1 MHSMFPQPQV
11 FLWVTVEILQDIFHV
26 GLSPLGTHNRG
37 RHGRVYGCTSSRMH
51 VMNHNWS
58 ATKQCLHPQS
68 VSEISRRSVLS
79 GDRSRQCGTLVL
91 GDGGCYFCNTTK
103 SCGASDENKVIC
115 IAKCD
120 VFSGVCES
128 IR

>member
-1 MHSMFPQPQV
+1 MWINGKLALAHTSDNVRP
-11 FLWVTVEILQDIFHV
+11 TRQDPVHWQFV
-26 GLSPLGTHNRG
+26 VSS
-37 RHGRVYGCTSSRMH
+37 SSRMH

-103 SCGASDENKVIC
+103 SCGASDENKVIR